1 MVTMTTSAA
10 VCAASFFGRCSV
22 CPIRGCDS
30 CRAELQAASSGF
42 AMGDGENVPVF
53 VEVWASGWFLLPI
66 VGPLSAPAIAASVPV
81 PPVVPVVVFLAPSA
95 NSSAPLR
102 EQSWY
107 RRSPGSRLVP
117 VWSRSRLQ
125 GVPGLVGRLVP
136 GLVGRL
142 GLGRFPSGPS
152 WSQTWLQGVPGP
164 CFPPVWLPVLVV
176 IVRAVASKFPPI
188 SSSLQTQDYSSSRSR
203 PLSPARVQA
212 SSLTFAPS
220 AVELCSP

>member
-1 MVTMTTSAA
+1 MTTSAA
-10 VCAASFFGRCSV
+10 VYAASFFGRCSV
-22 CPIRGCDS
+22 CPILGCDS

-42 AMGDGENVPVF
+42 AMGEGENVPVF

-81 PPVVPVVVFLAPSA
+81 PPVVPVVVSIVFLAPSA

-117 VWSRSRLQ
+117 EWSWPRLQ

-136 GLVGRL
+136 GPIGCLVPGLVGRL
-142 GLGRFPSGPS
+142 GLG
-152 WSQTWLQGVPGP
+152 
-164 CFPPVWLPVLVV
+164 
-176 IVRAVASKFPPI
+176 
-188 SSSLQTQDYSSSRSR
+188 
-203 PLSPARVQA
+203 
-212 SSLTFAPS
+212 
-220 AVELCSP
+220 